1 MDFDFISDEQLSY
14 KTDSG
19 EKVEINSANLIKKMT
34 LLFQDTENQ
43 SALKRVDM
51 NYDESKG
58 QWVTQAFEVNTNN
71 LHRFGFE
78 ITLENAQTKCQYTP
92 STLQDEFTQG
102 ESGKLQEIFIY

>member
-43 SALKRVDM
+43 SAL
-51 NYDESKG
+51 
-58 QWVTQAFEVNTNN
+58 
-71 LHRFGFE
+71 
-78 ITLENAQTKCQYTP
+78 
-92 STLQDEFTQG
+92 
-102 ESGKLQEIFIY
+102 